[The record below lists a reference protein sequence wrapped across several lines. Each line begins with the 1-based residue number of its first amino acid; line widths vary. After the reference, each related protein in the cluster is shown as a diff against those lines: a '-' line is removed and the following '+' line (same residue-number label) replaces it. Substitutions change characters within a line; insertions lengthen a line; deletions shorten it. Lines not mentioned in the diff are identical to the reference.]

1 MALLCAPT
9 TLKRRTIVPQV
20 LLPVAQQ
27 QFTVEGEKSEIK
39 INCLKPAD
47 REREC
52 RRQNKTGQSL
62 NPINK
67 ALIVPV

>member
-20 LLPVAQQ
+20 LLLVAQQ
-27 QFTVEGEKSEIK
+27 QFTMEGEKSEIK

-47 REREC
+47 REGDAGDRIKWD
-52 RRQNKTGQSL
+52 NL
-62 NPINK
+62 
-67 ALIVPV
+67 